1 VAQQPGL
8 DAKKFDEAYNSFG
21 VNNKVQRAMQMT
33 KAYRISGTPTVTVA
47 GKYVTGPAFAL
58 TGGRPDY
65 PRVHQIIDELISME
79 RKKPAK

>member
-1 VAQQPGL
+1 
-8 DAKKFDEAYNSFG
+8 
-21 VNNKVQRAMQMT
+21 MQMT